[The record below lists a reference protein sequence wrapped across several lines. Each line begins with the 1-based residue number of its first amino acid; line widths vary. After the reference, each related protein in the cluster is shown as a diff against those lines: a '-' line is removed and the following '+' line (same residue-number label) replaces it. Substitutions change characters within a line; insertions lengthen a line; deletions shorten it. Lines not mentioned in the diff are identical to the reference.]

1 MPAKASSTADRHTL
15 LVALRTDVSRPAIEQ
30 AVMAYPLAKGPD
42 WDTAIGYV
50 WRRDPTEFSY
60 RADFFLEIRHQNYS
74 ALVPCHRGTRAD
86 DPEGLFVLADG
97 SLWMAKGMTRGE
109 VVAQVCRR
117 V

>member
-1 MPAKASSTADRHTL
+1 MNPKVSPTDNGRP
-15 LVALRTDVSRPAIEQ
+15 LVVVLRTQ
-30 AVMAYPLAKGPD
+30 ALSDEVAQTAVAYPLAKGPD